1 MRAGHCK
8 FHITSAAVSPPL
20 LFEQSIGPCKN
31 KQKRCNTRKSFV
43 IYIYSMRSSE
53 TQIGLTEHKA
63 VVINTAIQI
72 QSKLKFKVLIIII
85 IIVVIIIM

>member
-1 MRAGHCK
+1 
-8 FHITSAAVSPPL
+8 
-20 LFEQSIGPCKN
+20 
-31 KQKRCNTRKSFV
+31 
-43 IYIYSMRSSE
+43 MRSSE
-53 TQIGLTEHKA
+53 TQSGLTEHRA